1 VYTGFALSTATFINV
16 LTTNHNQGV
25 NAMRQP
31 FKTFNVILLAAVL
44 APTTTVYAK
53 SDSEKAGDILHI
65 AIPVAGLGMALAKHD
80 QEGVY
85 QLGKTMATNL
95 AATYALK
102 YATNDTAWG
111 ERPNGEDYSF
121 PSGHASNS
129 CAGATFIGQRYGW
142 RYGSMAMI
150 PAAYV
155 GWSRVDADKHYTR
168 DVIAGCALGV
178 VSGLVMTQPFD
189 NATILPWYE
198 NKAVG
203 VTISSAW

>member
-1 VYTGFALSTATFINV
+1 
-16 LTTNHNQGV
+16 
-25 NAMRQP
+25 MRQP
-31 FKTFNVILLAAVL
+31 SKTFNIILLAAAL

-121 PSGHASNS
+121 PSGHASDS
-129 CAGATFIGQRYGW
+129 CAGATFIGQRYG
-142 RYGSMAMI
+142 
-150 PAAYV
+150 
-155 GWSRVDADKHYTR
+155 
-168 DVIAGCALGV
+168 
-178 VSGLVMTQPFD
+178 
-189 NATILPWYE
+189 
-198 NKAVG
+198 
-203 VTISSAW
+203 